1 MPKTLQARDDQRE
14 VNNLPKLSEPQAQG
28 RMLVIDEASDINSI
42 LVRELLAMAKD
53 LMG

>member
-1 MPKTLQARDDQRE
+1 MSKPTKARDDQRE

-28 RMLVIDEASDINSI
+28 RMLVIDEASEK
-42 LVRELLAMAKD
+42 VARQLLAMAKD